1 MYEEA
6 IAIEPRDIEPYYKV
20 GELLELK
27 APARAAEVH
36 AFTYSRVRHT
46 KHAHAHFALTCAQ
59 MGDCEL
65 IPQHYQC

>member
-36 AFTYSRVRHT
+36 AFTYRHEVHAFT
-46 KHAHAHFALTCAQ
+46 YIHLRHIERAHAHFARTCAN
-59 MGDCEL
+59 
-65 IPQHYQC
+65 